1 MSMASLALLVRLTS
15 RVSSMADGGLL
26 GFGVAVVAY
35 RCIRDF
41 TTASSAIIKIGH
53 APYVTPS
60 DLHSLLSDDS
70 DSGGKLVIVRGTA
83 AVVKSL
89 RSTGNDVVVSQ
100 SGDKGVILK
109 NIQTC
114 IYNKWGGIFG
124 LSTNSMFSR
133 FWNEQTSSSV
143 STVPFILV
151 EKGNW
156 PLSRY
161 VTVDMEGSRHPLPP
175 LTEVYHHLQP
185 TDATPFTFLQAIL
198 GFNYPIMKLEKE
210 KILPIGKDITVIGI
224 CSLKDGIPQIS
235 SCSDL
240 PYFLYDSNKD
250 QLIADISFTI
260 KFLKWSGIVLGSLAI
275 GILGYSI
282 ARNWIRWRERRRRQR
297 ASFEI
302 PTEDD
307 EEPEDVPNEELCVV
321 CLIRRRRCAFV
332 PCGHLVCC
340 QRCALLVEREA
351 LPKCPLCRQ
360 SVQRWVRIYDS

>member
-1 MSMASLALLVRLTS
+1 MSMAALALLVRLTS

-26 GFGVAVVAY
+26 GLGVSFVAY
-35 RCIRDF
+35 RCIREF
-41 TTASSAIIKIGH
+41 TNMSSAIANISD
-53 APYVTPS
+53 APYVNPS

-70 DSGGKLVIVRGTA
+70 DSRGKLVIVRGTVEVKS
-83 AVVKSL
+83 AVVISL

-109 NIQTC
+109 NIQT
-114 IYNKWGGIFG
+114 
-124 LSTNSMFSR
+124 
-133 FWNEQTSSSV
+133 
-143 STVPFILV
+143 VPFILV

-161 VTVDMEGSRHPLPP
+161 VTVDVEGSRHPLPP
-175 LTEVYHHLQP
+175 LTEVYHHLQS

-198 GFNYPIMKLEKE
+198 GFDYPIMKLEKE
-210 KILPIGKDITVIGI
+210 KILPIGKDMTVVGI

-250 QLIADISFTI
+250 QLIADISFNI

-282 ARNWIRWRERRRRQR
+282 ARNWIRWRERRRRQQAR
-297 ASFEI
+297 IEI

-307 EEPEDVPNEELCVV
+307 EESEDVPNEELCVLSV
-321 CLIRRRRCAFV
+321 KNRQNV
-332 PCGHLVCC
+332 PYAGN
-340 QRCALLVEREA
+340 
-351 LPKCPLCRQ
+351 Q
-360 SVQRWVRIYDS
+360 SSVR